1 MDAVIIDINEYRV
14 KKSSGKPTPPNDPAP
29 TPIAMFPTWA
39 VAA

>member
-1 MDAVIIDINEYRV
+1 MDAKIIDLNEYRA
-14 KKSSGKPTPPNDPAP
+14 KKSLGKPTPPNDPTP